1 MADVIIFRDTFDGP
15 AGPLS
20 EHTPDVGY
28 RPYTGGGSLDGNG
41 RLVRD
46 VDPGWA
52 EFIGGNE
59 IDPPSIAALTATL
72 EGSGAVSMEVSWP
85 VTYYVGDD
93 EYSDEARVGVSILSP
108 GEVEVFYADVG
119 AEDYTNQIIEFA
131 TPETGSVVLRIDIG
145 PTETAVSVNGSL
157 VAALPDFN
165 TGSLSTY
172 GLSSG
177 PFVGAYLGPA
187 AGYIADV
194 SLTSSEDPEDPVDPV
209 DPVDPEDPEDP
220 GETPPGGVVGPPAYF
235 DSSWEAAQEVAGA
248 LPAPGWSAS
257 EDFLGGANAPTGARP
272 VTAQVGVSGATWTS
286 FKQENWI

>member
-1 MADVIIFRDTFDGP
+1 MAEMVLFRDTFDGP

-28 RPYTGGGSLDGNG
+28 RPHTGDGSLDGNG

-52 EFIGGNE
+52 DFIGGSE
-59 IDPPSIAALTATL
+59 IAPPSIAALTATL

-108 GEVEVFYADVG
+108 DEVEVYYANIG
-119 AEDYTNQIIEFA
+119 AEDYTFQTVEFS

-145 PTETAVSVNGSL
+145 PAVTTVSVNGSL
-157 VAALPDFN
+157 VAALPELN

-194 SLTSSEDPEDPVDPV
+194 SLTSSEDPEDPEDPV
-209 DPVDPEDPEDP
+209 DPPAPLK
-220 GETPPGGVVGPPAYF
+220 VGMSAGF
-235 DSSWEAAQEVAGA
+235 DSSWEAEQEIARAMASTGPVDVLIRVDFTGPAQE
-248 LPAPGWSAS
+248 LPDTDIPAPTHS
-257 EDFLGGANAPTGARP
+257 
-272 VTAQVGVSGATWTS
+272 GVSNAVYYVQGM
-286 FKQENWI
+286 EGI